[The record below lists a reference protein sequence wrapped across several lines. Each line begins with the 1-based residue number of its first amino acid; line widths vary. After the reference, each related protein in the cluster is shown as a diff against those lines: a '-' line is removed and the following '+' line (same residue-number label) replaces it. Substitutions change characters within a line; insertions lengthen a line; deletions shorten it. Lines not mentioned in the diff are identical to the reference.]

1 MQHAYKPR
9 EVTMLAQV
17 VEQACVALGSCD
29 EATRDTIAV
38 RVIAY
43 AERGERDFERLL
55 AFAKTRSPE

>member
-17 VEQACVALGSCD
+17 VEQACADLGRCD
-29 EATRDTIAV
+29 EATRDIVAV

-43 AERGERDFERLL
+43 ADRGERDFEKLL
-55 AFAKTRSPE
+55 AHARCRPTR